1 MFKTDMFSEDV
12 NDFLGGRQVA
22 FKNVQDWKYDN
33 AARNK
38 TTESKTACTALP
50 NTNYNDLLNTKWH
63 HSKRMLNRK
72 LYETEATQNW
82 ARVNKLAVY
91 VNRDMMYT
99 ETAARAN
106 ALV

>member
-1 MFKTDMFSEDV
+1 
-12 NDFLGGRQVA
+12 
-22 FKNVQDWKYDN
+22 
-33 AARNK
+33 
-38 TTESKTACTALP
+38 
-50 NTNYNDLLNTKWH
+50 
-63 HSKRMLNRK
+63 MLNRK